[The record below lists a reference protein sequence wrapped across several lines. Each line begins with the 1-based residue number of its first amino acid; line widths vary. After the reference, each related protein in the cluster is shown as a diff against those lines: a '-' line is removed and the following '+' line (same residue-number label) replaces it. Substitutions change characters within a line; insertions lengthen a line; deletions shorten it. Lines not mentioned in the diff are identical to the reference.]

1 VSELEENNI
10 EEEKFQIKDKLL
22 ILKQILSGKSKNELT
37 LEEWVSQSSHF
48 AADEQIKDKRIR
60 YKKLKMKDVAWFCE
74 QLTTTQNSGMPL
86 TRSLNMIANM
96 QKNNAI
102 GQASSEIAKLI
113 SDGASLSGAMRKRED
128 EFSPFV
134 IALVAAGESSGKLVD
149 ALNRAAKALRS
160 RLALKSKIKSA
171 MFYPSAVLVVA
182 ATLVTVMLTVIIP
195 KFESIYSQ
203 NNAQLPSIT
212 QFVINLS
219 HNVPIFLVIVI
230 LIIGFFSFL
239 YLEGKKKENIKIKI
253 DALKLSIPVIGDM
266 LKKGANA
273 RISGTLAGLMGAGIS
288 VPESLAY
295 ASETAGN
302 EVYKKNIIEIR
313 KRIADG
319 STIAGAFA
327 RSGLFPEL
335 MTNLIRIGE
344 ESGDV
349 PKLLDSYTTTA
360 EKELETAADRITS
373 LIEPLM
379 MILIGTIVGGFVLA
393 MYLPIFNM
401 SSAIGN

>member
-1 VSELEENNI
+1 MSELEENNI

-48 AADEQIKDKRIR
+48 AADDQIKDKRIR